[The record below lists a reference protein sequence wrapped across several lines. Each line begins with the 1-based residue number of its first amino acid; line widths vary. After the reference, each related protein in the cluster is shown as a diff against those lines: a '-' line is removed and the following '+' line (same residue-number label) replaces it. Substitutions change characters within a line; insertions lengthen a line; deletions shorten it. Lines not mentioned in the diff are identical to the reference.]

1 MCGNPAIYV
10 ISAPGCTRVQ
20 RVTAARRGKDPE
32 RPPGVVDWQAL
43 AYEEKSPEEWH
54 AAERKKDWE
63 DTRKIVKAALR

>member
-1 MCGNPAIYV
+1 M
-10 ISAPGCTRVQ
+10 ISAPARIRKQ

-32 RPPGVVDWQAL
+32 RPPNCVDWQAL

-63 DTRKIVKAALR
+63 DTRKIVKDALR